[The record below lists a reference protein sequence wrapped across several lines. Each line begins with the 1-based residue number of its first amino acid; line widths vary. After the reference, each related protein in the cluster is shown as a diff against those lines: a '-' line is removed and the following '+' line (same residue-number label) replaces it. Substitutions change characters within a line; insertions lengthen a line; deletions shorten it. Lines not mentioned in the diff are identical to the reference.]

1 MSTLPDSSL
10 PVTFGSPE
18 PQPSRTFRIDFATK
32 RIIGMTDGLEAIKQ
46 TVFNILSTERYEYL
60 IHSFDYG
67 SELAG
72 LAGAD
77 PLMLQSEL
85 KRRVTEAL
93 TQDDRITGVSDF
105 QFDFHDDEGLINFRV
120 YTIYGVFDG
129 EKEVRNLV

>member
-10 PVTFGSPE
+10 PPSFGSPE
-18 PQPSRTFRIDFATK
+18 SQPSRTFRVDFASK
-32 RIIGMTDGLEAIKQ
+32 RITGMIDGLEAIKQ

-72 LAGAD
+72 LSGAD

-105 QFDFHDDEGLINFRV
+105 QFDFNDDVALISFRV
-120 YTIYGVFDG
+120 YTIYGALDAQ
-129 EKEVRNLV
+129 KEVRNLV